1 MADAPPGRGA
11 SAFGD
16 TVTMGQ
22 LTMIFLALGVL
33 YALIRR
39 SLFLIYPPLLSN
51 GLFNFVVMQTL
62 FYLPFFVLGAQT
74 FINPRLKAM
83 LPPRHHG
90 AAQRRCWDLS
100 PTG

>member
-1 MADAPPGRGA
+1 
-11 SAFGD
+11 
-16 TVTMGQ
+16 MGQ

-62 FYLPFFVLGAQT
+62 FYLPFFVLG
-74 FINPRLKAM
+74 
-83 LPPRHHG
+83 G
-90 AAQRRCWDLS
+90 ADLY
-100 PTG
+100 

>member
-1 MADAPPGRGA
+1 
-11 SAFGD
+11 
-16 TVTMGQ
+16 MGQ

-62 FYLPFFVLGAQT
+62 FYLPSLCWG
-74 FINPRLKAM
+74 
-83 LPPRHHG
+83 
-90 AAQRRCWDLS
+90 RRPLLIRV
-100 PTG
+100 

>member
-1 MADAPPGRGA
+1 MVLLVTVVLTSLGVVLFKWLTRRPAGGA
-11 SAFGD
+11 HAFGD

-39 SLFLIYPPLLSN
+39 SLFVIYPPLLSN

-62 FYLPFFVLGAQT
+62 FYLPFFVLG
-74 FINPRLKAM
+74 
-83 LPPRHHG
+83 
-90 AAQRRCWDLS
+90 RRPLLIRA
-100 PTG
+100 

>member
-1 MADAPPGRGA
+1 
-11 SAFGD
+11 
-16 TVTMGQ
+16 
-22 LTMIFLALGVL
+22 MIFLALGVL

-62 FYLPFFVLGAQT
+62 FYLPFVGLGAQT

-83 LPPRHHG
+83 FPTPSPWCC
-90 AAQRRCWDLS
+90 AAALL
-100 PTG
+100 GV

>member
-1 MADAPPGRGA
+1 
-11 SAFGD
+11 
-16 TVTMGQ
+16 
-22 LTMIFLALGVL
+22 MIFLALGVL

-83 LPPRHHG
+83 FTTPSPWLRSG
-90 AAQRRCWDLS
+90 AAGIYRLPAEPAVRLRRRLDV
-100 PTG
+100 